1 MKKRGLL
8 FVNGE
13 VTEKETDII
22 RHRTFDKIIAADG
35 GVHHALR
42 FGFTPDV
49 VIGDLDSITETV
61 RAQLPETQFV
71 HRPSQELNDLEKALQ
86 FCQEHGFSQLTI
98 LGIAGKRL
106 DHTINN
112 FSVLARY
119 DRFFELELY
128 DAYARIYLIRDEIQI
143 QGQEGQ
149 LVSLIP
155 IGRLPPGMGAFWVWV
170 NLPTCTGLPIGW
182 CSGCHTTFLPFCL
195 PCSLRIKSSNP
206 AYLPSPTN
214 FSPITGK
221 QPVFWPRVLRFSLR
235 FPHPTF

>member
-1 MKKRGLL
+1 MKKHGLL

-13 VTEKETDII
+13 VTEKEVGII

-49 VIGDLDSITETV
+49 VVGDLDSITETV
-61 RAQLPETQFV
+61 RAQLPGTQFV
-71 HRPSQELNDLEKALQ
+71 HRPSQELNDLEKTLQ
-86 FCQEHGFSQLTI
+86 FCQEHGFFQLTI

-155 IGRLPPGMGAFWVWV
+155 VGKVEGITTEGLAFPLNNESLEFGVRE
-170 NLPTCTGLPIGW
+170 GL
-182 CSGCHTTFLPFCL
+182 
-195 PCSLRIKSSNP
+195 SN
-206 AYLPSPTN
+206 YLTR
-214 FSPITGK
+214 K
-221 QPVFWPRVLRFSLR
+221 QARVRFRKGLLLVFV
-235 FPHPTF
+235 HYAE